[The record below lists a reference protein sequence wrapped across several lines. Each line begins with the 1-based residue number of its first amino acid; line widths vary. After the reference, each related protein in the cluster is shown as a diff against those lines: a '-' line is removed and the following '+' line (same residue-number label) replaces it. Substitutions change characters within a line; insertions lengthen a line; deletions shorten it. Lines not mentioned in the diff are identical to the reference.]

1 MYATSAVRYRAE
13 VYLCSRQLSCLFS
26 KVGMG
31 SSSRWVAG
39 VIDVIKPQRDSL
51 CVDVHTGVEV
61 MCVYGF
67 VKEKEM
73 EDISPADV

>member
-1 MYATSAVRYRAE
+1 
-13 VYLCSRQLSCLFS
+13 
-26 KVGMG
+26 MG

-51 CVDVHTGVEV
+51 CVDVQV

-67 VKEKEM
+67 VEEKEM
-73 EDISPADV
+73 EDTSPADV